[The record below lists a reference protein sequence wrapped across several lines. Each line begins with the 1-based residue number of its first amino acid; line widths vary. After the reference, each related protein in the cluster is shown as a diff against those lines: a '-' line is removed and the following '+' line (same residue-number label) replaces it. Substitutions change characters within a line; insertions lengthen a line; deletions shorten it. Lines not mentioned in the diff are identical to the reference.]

1 MRTLKLALVLVVP
14 VVWVAA
20 ARSADEDAPTGTTA
34 ELLLLRQKSVQQELK
49 LSPEVVRKVLD
60 FTEKESEAYWQALK
74 GNKDELQKKSDELEK
89 EEKKFLED
97 NLSAEQIKRLDQI
110 TWQVTALRQLQRPE
124 VARALK
130 LTEEQQAKF
139 KEMHKEAHKE
149 LEAILTAKDKEGRNE
164 KLAKL
169 REDTDQ
175 KIEAVLTDEQR
186 AKAKEFVG
194 EPFKGELVI
203 EEP

>member
-1 MRTLKLALVLVVP
+1 MRTLKWALVLVVP

-20 ARSADEDAPTGTTA
+20 ARPADEDEPAGTTA

-60 FTEKESEAYWQALK
+60 FTDKESEAYGQALK

-124 VARALK
+124 VARALN
-130 LTEEQQAKF
+130 LTEEQRAKF
-139 KEMHKEAHKE
+139 KEMHKEAAKE

-169 REDTDQ
+169 REDTDK
-175 KIEAVLTDEQR
+175 KIEAILTDEQR

-194 EPFKGELVI
+194 EPFKGEIVI
-203 EEP
+203 EDP